1 MPNMKRMAGGGN
13 ISELSDAELNR
24 LGYAQAG
31 NSMRGLAKTQLEGQ
45 RRRRAMDNEPTKRN
59 ALEDEIYK
67 ELQDSLDRG
76 ENASVFMN
84 EIVRSGGGM
93 KRHKAAEYKKG
104 GAVKKMA
111 SGGRVRGDGCAIR
124 GKTKGKVV

>member
-1 MPNMKRMAGGGN
+1 MPNVKRMAGGGN

-24 LGYAQAG
+24 LGYAVQG
-31 NSMRGLAKTQLEGQ
+31 NSMRGLAKTQLESH
-45 RRRRAMDNEPTKRN
+45 RRRRAHDNEPTKRN
-59 ALEDEIYK
+59 AFEDQVHK
-67 ELQDSLDRG
+67 ELQESLDRG
-76 ENASVFMN
+76 ENAAVFMN
-84 EIVRSGGGM
+84 EIARSGGGM
-93 KRHKAAEYKKG
+93 KKHKAQEYKKG

>member
-24 LGYAQAG
+24 LGYSPG
-31 NSMRGLAKTQLEGQ
+31 MSMRGVAKTQLEA
-45 RRRRAMDNEPTKRN
+45 RRRHRVSNPEATKKN
-59 ALEDEIYK
+59 VYEDEVTR
-67 ELQDSLDRG
+67 ELEESLGRG
-76 ENASVFMN
+76 ENAASFMN

-93 KRHKAAEYKKG
+93 KKHKAQEYKKG